1 MLIAVLAA
9 CGAADPG
16 GSVVDPAAV
25 GDVRAG
31 RAAIETH
38 GCASCHNIPGISGAD
53 ATVGPP
59 LDDWAQRVYI
69 AGALVNSPEAL
80 QRWLLDPQAVE
91 PGTAMP
97 DVGLSEEEAADVAAY
112 LFSLGG

>member
-1 MLIAVLAA
+1 MSAASRRLGHRIAQASATMLIAVLAA

-31 RAAIETH
+31 RPAIETP
-38 GCASCHNIPGISGAD
+38 GFASCHNIPGISGAD

-59 LDDWAQRVYI
+59 LDAWATPVYLAAAPVTSTETPQRCP
-69 AGALVNSPEAL
+69 LP
-80 QRWLLDPQAVE
+80 
-91 PGTAMP
+91 
-97 DVGLSEEEAADVAAY
+97 
-112 LFSLGG
+112 

>member
-1 MLIAVLAA
+1 MSAASRRLGQRVAQASATMLIAVLAA

-59 LDDWAQRVYI
+59 LDDWAQRDRKSTR
-69 AGALVNSPEAL
+69 LNSSHECAPRMPSSTL
-80 QRWLLDPQAVE
+80 QKNKY
-91 PGTAMP
+91 T
-97 DVGLSEEEAADVAAY
+97 
-112 LFSLGG
+112 

>member
-1 MLIAVLAA
+1 MCAAARRLGHLIAQASATMLIAVLAA

-69 AGALVNSPEAL
+69 AGALVKDRQSTRLNS
-80 QRWLLDPQAVE
+80 
-91 PGTAMP
+91 
-97 DVGLSEEEAADVAAY
+97 SH
-112 LFSLGG
+112 